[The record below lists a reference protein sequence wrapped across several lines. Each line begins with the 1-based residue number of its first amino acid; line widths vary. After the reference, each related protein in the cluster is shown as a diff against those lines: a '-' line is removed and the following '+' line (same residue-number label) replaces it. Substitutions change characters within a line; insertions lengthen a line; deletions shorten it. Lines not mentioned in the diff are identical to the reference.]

1 MEAYRKFIDIIVK
14 PDYTVEY
21 KEITVKVKH
30 NPYVVKIHVEG
41 DMKKKRELAT
51 TKIEYRLEHPDVKS
65 CRGRRKIYQSVKERN
80 HAYYK
85 RTHPNCR
92 EMLRTAPLITC
103 SA

>member
-1 MEAYRKFIDIIVK
+1 MEGDRKFIDISVK
-14 PDYTVEY
+14 PDYTGEY
-21 KEITVKVKH
+21 KQIIVKVKH

-41 DMKKKRELAT
+41 DMKKRELAT
-51 TKIEYRLEHPDVKS
+51 IKIECRLERSDVKS
-65 CRGRRKIYQSVKERN
+65 CRGRRKFYQIVKERN

-92 EMLRTAPLITC
+92 EMNRTAPLITC